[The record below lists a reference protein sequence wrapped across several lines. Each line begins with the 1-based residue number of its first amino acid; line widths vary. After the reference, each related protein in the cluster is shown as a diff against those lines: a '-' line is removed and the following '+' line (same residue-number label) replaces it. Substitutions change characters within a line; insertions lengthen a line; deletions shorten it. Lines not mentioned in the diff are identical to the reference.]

1 MHLLYVGLTHRE
13 TPLPILEKVHFS
25 DQERLKALKLLKREK
40 SILENII
47 LSTCNRTELYLVVDQ
62 LHTGRYYSKH
72 FLADWFQIPVKEL
85 EEYLVF
91 REGDEALRHLLR
103 VSIGLESK
111 IVGESQVLGQLKHA
125 FLTAQDAG
133 TTGIVLNQAFKQA
146 LTFAKR
152 MHDTY
157 RINDRPISIGLT
169 AIQEL
174 DRLGLDYSTKKVAV
188 IGLGEIGQLVTKYAL
203 QRPFESVMLL
213 NRTVSKAQAF
223 LTEDRVSAHGW
234 DELEAVLADA
244 DVVFS
249 AVKTDEYIIF
259 PSMLKADAVV
269 FDLCLP
275 RSCHQSSSLK
285 LYNIENLTN
294 QLEQYKAERQEIA
307 GRIALEIDEEL
318 VKFADWRQQLG
329 IIPLIQEI
337 RDKALE
343 AQASAMESLNRKIP
357 DLTEREQKQI
367 SKHMKSIINQVLKE
381 PILQLKE
388 LSVGE
393 HSDYDIALI
402 AKIFGLHR
410 ERGKDEGH

>member
-13 TPLPILEKVHFS
+13 TPLTILEKAHFS
-25 DQERLKALKLLKREK
+25 DQEGLKALKLLKREK

-111 IVGESQVLGQLKHA
+111 IVGESQVLGQLKQA

-203 QRPFESVMLL
+203 QRPFKSVMLL

-249 AVKTDEYIIF
+249 AVKTEEYIIF
-259 PSMLKADAVV
+259 PSMLKEGAIV

-275 RSCHQSSSLK
+275 RSCYPSSSLK

-294 QLEQYKAERQEIA
+294 QLEQYKAERQ
-307 GRIALEIDEEL
+307 EL

-343 AQASAMESLNRKIP
+343 AQASAMESLNRKFP

>member
-111 IVGESQVLGQLKHA
+111 IVGESQVLGQLKQA

-146 LTFAKR
+146 LTFAKC

-157 RINDRPISIGLT
+157 RINDRPISI
-169 AIQEL
+169 
-174 DRLGLDYSTKKVAV
+174 GLDYSTKKVAV

-203 QRPFESVMLL
+203 QRPFKSVMLL
-213 NRTVSKAQAF
+213 NRTVSKAQPF
-223 LTEDRVSAHGW
+223 LTEGRVSAHGW

-249 AVKTDEYIIF
+249 AVKTEEYIIF
-259 PSMLKADAVV
+259 PSMLKEDAVV

-275 RSCHQSSSLK
+275 RSCHPSSSLK

-343 AQASAMESLNRKIP
+343 AQASAMESLNRKFP

>member
-72 FLADWFQIPVKEL
+72 FLADWFQISVKEL

-111 IVGESQVLGQLKHA
+111 IVGESQVLGQLKQA

-203 QRPFESVMLL
+203 QRPFKSVMLL

-234 DELEAVLADA
+234 DELAAVLADA

-275 RSCHQSSSLK
+275 RSCHPSSSLK
-285 LYNIENLTN
+285 FYNIENLTN

-329 IIPLIQEI
+329 IVPLIQEI

-343 AQASAMESLNRKIP
+343 AQASAMESLNRKFP

>member
-111 IVGESQVLGQLKHA
+111 IVGESQVLGQLKQA

-203 QRPFESVMLL
+203 QRPFKSVMLL

-234 DELEAVLADA
+234 DELAAVLADA

-275 RSCHQSSSLK
+275 RSCHPSSSLK
-285 LYNIENLTN
+285 FYNIENLTN

-343 AQASAMESLNRKIP
+343 AQASAMESLKRKFP
-357 DLTEREQKQI
+357 DMTEREQKQI

>member
-13 TPLPILEKVHFS
+13 TPLPILEKAHFS
-25 DQERLKALKLLKREK
+25 DQEGLKALKLLKREK

-133 TTGIVLNQAFKQA
+133 TTGIVLNQAFKQT

-152 MHDTY
+152 MHDSY

>member
-13 TPLPILEKVHFS
+13 TPLTILERAHFS
-25 DQERLKALKLLKREK
+25 DQEGLKALKLLKREK

-111 IVGESQVLGQLKHA
+111 IVGESQVLGQLKQA

-213 NRTVSKAQAF
+213 SKAQAF

-249 AVKTDEYIIF
+249 AVKTEEYIIF
-259 PSMLKADAVV
+259 PSMVKADTIV

-275 RSCHQSSSLK
+275 RSCHPSSSLK

-343 AQASAMESLNRKIP
+343 AQASAMESLNRKFP

>member
-25 DQERLKALKLLKREK
+25 DQEGLKALKLLKREK

-111 IVGESQVLGQLKHA
+111 IVGESQVLGQLKQA

-203 QRPFESVMLL
+203 QRPFKSVMLL

-234 DELEAVLADA
+234 DELAAVLADA

-275 RSCHQSSSLK
+275 RSCHPSSSLK
-285 LYNIENLTN
+285 FYNIENLTN

-329 IIPLIQEI
+329 IVPLIQEI

-343 AQASAMESLNRKIP
+343 AQASAMESLNRKFP

>member
-1 MHLLYVGLTHRE
+1 M
-13 TPLPILEKVHFS
+13 
-25 DQERLKALKLLKREK
+25 
-40 SILENII
+40 
-47 LSTCNRTELYLVVDQ
+47 
-62 LHTGRYYSKH
+62 
-72 FLADWFQIPVKEL
+72 
-85 EEYLVF
+85 
-91 REGDEALRHLLR
+91 
-103 VSIGLESK
+103 
-111 IVGESQVLGQLKHA
+111 
-125 FLTAQDAG
+125 
-133 TTGIVLNQAFKQA
+133 
-146 LTFAKR
+146 
-152 MHDTY
+152 
-157 RINDRPISIGLT
+157 
-169 AIQEL
+169 
-174 DRLGLDYSTKKVAV
+174 
-188 IGLGEIGQLVTKYAL
+188 
-203 QRPFESVMLL
+203 
-213 NRTVSKAQAF
+213 
-223 LTEDRVSAHGW
+223 
-234 DELEAVLADA
+234 LADA

-249 AVKTDEYIIF
+249 AVKTEEYVIF

>member
-1 MHLLYVGLTHRE
+1 M
-13 TPLPILEKVHFS
+13 
-25 DQERLKALKLLKREK
+25 
-40 SILENII
+40 
-47 LSTCNRTELYLVVDQ
+47 
-62 LHTGRYYSKH
+62 
-72 FLADWFQIPVKEL
+72 ADWFQIPVKEL

-111 IVGESQVLGQLKHA
+111 IVGESQVLGQLKQA

-146 LTFAKR
+146 QTFAKR
-152 MHDTY
+152 MHDSY

-249 AVKTDEYIIF
+249 AVKTEEYIIF
-259 PSMLKADAVV
+259 PSMLKEGAIV

-275 RSCHQSSSLK
+275 RSCHPSSSLK